1 MSDSFNINLSADQIR
16 EFQENGFISLP
27 RITSEAEVA
36 KLMTIF
42 QGLFANKA
50 GFEQGSQ
57 FDLVGTDDG
66 GPPKLPQILGP
77 SKFAPELLETDYR
90 KNALAI
96 AKQLLGEEA
105 SLRFEH
111 AIYKPAGYGAA
122 TPWHQDEAHRTD
134 SDLEYDQI
142 SIWMPLQE
150 ARLENGCMQY
160 VPRSHLGE
168 ILPHHSPNHDP
179 RIMGLECSEGFD
191 PATAIACPLPP
202 GGVTIHDGR
211 TLHYAGPNRSEM
223 PRYAWILAFASA
235 MRPAEQKQ
243 DNYWNR
249 KKQTAAQARRK
260 EWENRGGFLGKT
272 SRRVRS
278 VLGRY
283 VKKARQLI
291 VR

>member
-1 MSDSFNINLSADQIR
+1 MRETFNLQLTDEQICS
-16 EFQENGFISLP
+16 FQENGFISIP
-27 RITSEAEVA
+27 QITSSEEIA
-36 KLMTIF
+36 KLMEIF
-42 QGLFANKA
+42 KGLFAQRT

-66 GPPKLPQILGP
+66 TPPKLPQILGP

-96 AKQLLGEEA
+96 ATQLLGEGTT
-105 SLRFEH
+105 LRFEH

-134 SDLEYDQI
+134 TDLEYDQI

-150 ARLENGCMQY
+150 ARMENGCMQY
-160 VPRSHLGE
+160 VPGSHRGE

-191 PATAIACPLPP
+191 PAAAVACPLPP
-202 GGVTIHDGR
+202 GGAAIHDGR
-211 TLHYAGPNRSEM
+211 TLHYAGPNRSEL

-235 MRPAEQKQ
+235 MRPAVNKQ
-243 DNYWNR
+243 DNYWNY
-249 KKQTAAQARRK
+249 KKQTAAQERRK
-260 EWENRGGFLGKT
+260 AWENRGGFLGKT
-272 SRRVRS
+272 SRRVGS
-278 VLGRY
+278 VIIRAIN
-283 VKKARQLI
+283 KAKRLI
-291 VR
+291 GS